1 MPLSNF
7 IFDIVVSKLDVP
19 KLVINDC
26 SKLKVL
32 TKFYKKEICLTS
44 SRINVNQFNASS
56 GTEFRALPSHL
67 RDVLKN
73 CGMAISVYVRDA
85 LIGNAQINFPNDYT
99 NRIKDGM
106 SDLNHKDT
114 VHIVRKNQVVG
125 CIEIICRLVIKCDD
139 HLVTKEGIKMQDIM
153 FLVSSRQHCP
163 TDCDPCLDKLES
175 NERDEYLNVDLQR
188 YQNINT
194 TGQERSNV
202 AIKQIGRR
210 LQKHY

>member
-1 MPLSNF
+1 MSNF

-44 SRINVNQFNASS
+44 SRINVNQFNAGS

-73 CGMAISVYVRDA
+73 CGMAISVYLRDA

-106 SDLNHKDT
+106 SDLNHQDT

-125 CIEIICRLVIKCDD
+125 CIEIICRLIIKCDD
-139 HLVTKEGIKMQDIM
+139 HLV
-153 FLVSSRQHCP
+153 
-163 TDCDPCLDKLES
+163 
-175 NERDEYLNVDLQR
+175 
-188 YQNINT
+188 
-194 TGQERSNV
+194 
-202 AIKQIGRR
+202 
-210 LQKHY
+210 